1 MSELQSQ
8 KIRLTLSYLILCC
21 TTYVYVCVC
30 VCSAAEK
37 GKMLEILRRAAEGGG
52 EGSEEAEET
61 ECSSL
66 EERLAG
72 VDLGEHYLLDS

>member
-21 TTYVYVCVC
+21 TTYIYVC

-52 EGSEEAEET
+52 EGSEEVEET

>member
-1 MSELQSQ
+1 
-8 KIRLTLSYLILCC
+8 
-21 TTYVYVCVC
+21 
-30 VCSAAEK
+30 
-37 GKMLEILRRAAEGGG
+37 MLEILRRAAEGGG

>member
-1 MSELQSQ
+1 MLYYVS
-8 KIRLTLSYLILCC
+8 IR
-21 TTYVYVCVC
+21 VC

-37 GKMLEILRRAAEGGG
+37 GKMLEILRRAAAEEG

-61 ECSSL
+61 ERSSL